1 MSNWP
6 LKDSDGLPAHP
17 HEFNLPGI
25 PRQSSS
31 HSASS
36 EAAVNPALSGLAG
49 ASQLNH
55 SNSFLPPRCAWH
67 LYCLQSSG
75 TTVAAFWDPS
85 CSCHI
90 NSFIIAFATCLR
102 KHLQPYP
109 VAKATDSNKKERSQ
123 KATRRSDVLFF
134 KVHKDQLHYCAA
146 G

>member
-25 PRQSSS
+25 LSQSSS
-31 HSASS
+31 HSASL
-36 EAAVNPALSGLAG
+36 EAAVNPVLSGLAG
-49 ASQLNH
+49 TNQLNH
-55 SNSFLPPRCAWH
+55 SNSSLPPRCAWH
-67 LYCLQSSG
+67 LHYLQSSG

-90 NSFIIAFATCLR
+90 NSFIIAFVTCFK
-102 KHLQPYP
+102 KHLEPNQ

-123 KATRRSDVLFF
+123 KNTRKNDVL
-134 KVHKDQLHYCAA
+134 L
-146 G
+146 